1 MTSEL
6 PQRADIGPRLIQ
18 VAESAGYS
26 MSALSREL
34 GAALTT
40 INRWKKGAE
49 PRVAYVDRVAD
60 LSGES
65 LMFLIRGIRGA
76 EHDAPPPEYDVW
88 RQTMAPMDATRAE
101 LDTLAS
107 VRFKVAHPGPQ
118 WYALALAGI
127 RSSPVAQTSEI
138 RRGAR

>member
-18 VAESAGYS
+18 VADAAGYS
-26 MSALSREL
+26 MSALSREI

-65 LMFLIRGIRGA
+65 LMFLIRGIHGA
-76 EHDAPPPEYDVW
+76 DRDVPPPEFDAW
-88 RQTMAPMDATRAE
+88 RDTMAPMDATKAE
-101 LDTLAS
+101 IETLAS

-127 RSSPVAQTSEI
+127 RSSPVSMASEI
-138 RRGAR
+138 RRGSR